1 MDSTTFIKKGSSPQ
15 SAAAE
20 AAGLRWLRQAS
31 DRVVQVIGL
40 DELANTLTLKRLD
53 RARPTA
59 EAAKWTGAELAKIHA
74 AGAPAFGSPPEDW
87 EGPNFIGKVRQECT
101 PTNRWA
107 VFYTKQRVLPFAEA
121 AAKNGTLSEE
131 GLALVRTACDAI
143 EREDADAEVA
153 RIHGD
158 LWSGNLMFSPDGPHF
173 IDPSAHGG
181 HAHTDL
187 AMLSLFGVSHF
198 EELVE
203 GYETVTPLEPD
214 WQERIPIHQLHPL
227 AVHTLTHGSGYA
239 RELEKV
245 ATATIALLG

>member
-1 MDSTTFIKKGSSPQ
+1 MESATFTKKGSSPQ

-20 AAGLRWLRQAS
+20 AAGLRWLREAS
-31 DRVVQVIGL
+31 DRVVQVVRL
-40 DELANTLTLKRLD
+40 DVEANTLTLRRLD

-59 EAAKWTGAELAKIHA
+59 EAARWAGAELAKIHA
-74 AGAPAFGSPPEDW
+74 AGAPAFGSPPEGW
-87 EGPNFIGKVRQECT
+87 EGPNFIGRIRQECT

-107 VFYTKQRVLPFAEA
+107 PFYTSQRVLPFAEA
-121 AAKNGTLSEE
+121 AAKNGSLSAD
-131 GLALVRTACDAI
+131 GLMLVKRACAAI
-143 EREDADAEVA
+143 ENEDADAVVS

-203 GYETVTPLEPD
+203 GYETVTPLEPG
-214 WQERIPIHQLHPL
+214 WRERIPVHQLHPL
-227 AVHTLTHGSGYA
+227 AVHTLTHGSGYE
-239 RELEKV
+239 RELEK
-245 ATATIALLG
+245 AARATISLLG